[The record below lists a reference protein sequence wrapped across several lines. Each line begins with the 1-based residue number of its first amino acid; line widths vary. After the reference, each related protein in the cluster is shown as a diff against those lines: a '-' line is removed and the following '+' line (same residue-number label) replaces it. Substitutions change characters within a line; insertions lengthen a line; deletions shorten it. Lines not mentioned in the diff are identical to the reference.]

1 MILIRFSKVYRNS
14 GLKIFK
20 FVDTRYDCE
29 NTCENNSMMAKILGC
44 TVQEIEYNTKDIGVE
59 IVLLWG
65 DYIKLEFERL
75 KIDR

>member
-1 MILIRFSKVYRNS
+1 
-14 GLKIFK
+14 
-20 FVDTRYDCE
+20 
-29 NTCENNSMMAKILGC
+29 MMAKILGC

-65 DYIKLEFERL
+65 DYIKLEFERF